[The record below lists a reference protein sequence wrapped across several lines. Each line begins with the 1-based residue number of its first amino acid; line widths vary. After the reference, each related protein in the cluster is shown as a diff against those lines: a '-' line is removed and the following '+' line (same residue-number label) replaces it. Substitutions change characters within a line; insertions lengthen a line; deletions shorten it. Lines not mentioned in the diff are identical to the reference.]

1 MNGYFYKYLCVSLLS
16 LFVRWDDTMVLLYT
30 KAPEVRYFQ
39 ISPEPGNLIVEKLGG
54 LPDFISAQGGG
65 LGEATATD
73 FSGLKRVLGKNAH
86 LVVPN
91 WKHIYK
97 ENWKAHYIATTGDT
111 AIAPEEV
118 DERWAKIRAY
128 NDPNGLL
135 LINSKWFDDQTS
147 IYGNIGF
154 DGRSIDDKISV
165 AFQENARNTL
175 KNEMLKYQG
184 RSIFSFQD
192 QKMGP
197 LMAYLQTRLV
207 LNPALLLRV
216 HNGNTDK
223 IHLGLYDDIN
233 IEALRPAL
241 YLIGGEH
248 SDTADTMATSIKD
261 AYMLEFVGQGF
272 LDRIRTDGFLGWDI
286 FQESFTH
293 ETKIKYDMGR
303 VRVIPNGVSPTKFA
317 ENMPALISPYSPTS
331 SNIIKKQKQNKKKLQ
346 KDLGLRVDDKAK
358 LFFSTAR
365 LTEQKR
371 PQAYAQ
377 AISRALAEDPKAQFV
392 VIGDVAGHGEI
403 LHAKYE
409 LEQLAAMNPRVYFG
423 SFKQN
428 ASIARQLFATG
439 GISFGSS
446 SYEPFGFTDVD
457 NHVNAGLSL
466 FTAVDGFK
474 DKTIPLTLE
483 KLKASSGLL
492 SQFAKDDLNKINQ
505 APQAIQELRDA
516 GLFGN
521 GVLFEHADSNGLYWG
536 FTQIM
541 QLHNYLQDHP
551 QVHEGLAR
559 LIMLDARD
567 RFSNERL
574 VENKLALIA
583 QVEKDFVDNGWWP
596 TTADKA
602 FNPYAPSRLA
612 QKNN

>member
-1 MNGYFYKYLCVSLLS
+1 
-16 LFVRWDDTMVLLYT
+16 MVLLYT

-39 ISPEPGNLIVEKLGG
+39 VSPEPGNLLDEKLGG

-73 FSGLKRVLGKNAH
+73 FSGLKRVMGKNAH

-97 ENWKAHYIATTGDT
+97 ENWKAHYIATTGDADIT
-111 AIAPEEV
+111 PEEI

-135 LINSKWFDDQTS
+135 LINSKWFDDQTA
-147 IYGNIGF
+147 IYGNIDS

-197 LMAYLQTRLV
+197 LMAYLKTRLV

-216 HNGNTDK
+216 HNG
-223 IHLGLYDDIN
+223 
-233 IEALRPAL
+233 AL
-241 YLIGGEH
+241 YLLGGAH

-261 AYMLEFVGQGF
+261 AHMLEFVGEGF
-272 LDRIRTDGFLGWDI
+272 LERIRNGGFLGWDI
-286 FQESFTH
+286 FEESFTH
-293 ETKIKYDMGR
+293 ETRIKYDMGR

-317 ENMPALISPYSPTS
+317 ENMPSLLSPYSPTS
-331 SNIIKKQKQNKKKLQ
+331 NNILKKQQHNKKKLQ
-346 KDLGLRVDDKAK
+346 KDLGLRVDEKAK

-371 PQAYAQ
+371 PQAYADAIRQ
-377 AISRALAEDPKAQFV
+377 AIKEDPKAQFV
-392 VIGDVAGHGEI
+392 ILGDVAGHGEI

-409 LEQLAAMNPRVYFG
+409 LEQLARTNPQVYFG
-423 SFKQN
+423 SFKQH
-428 ASIARQLFATG
+428 AAIARQLFATG
-439 GISFGSS
+439 GVSFGSS

-457 NHVNAGLSL
+457 NHVNGGLSV

-474 DKTIPLTLE
+474 DKTIPLTLDA
-483 KLKASSGLL
+483 LKASGSVL
-492 SQFAKDDLNKINQ
+492 SAFAKDDLNKINQ
-505 APQAIQELRDA
+505 APHAIQELRDA

-541 QLHNYLQDHP
+541 QLSNYLQDHP
-551 QVHEGLAR
+551 QMHEGLAR

-574 VENKLALIA
+574 VQNKLELIT
-583 QVEKDFVDNGWWP
+583 QVEKDFIDNGWWP

-602 FNPYAPSRLA
+602 FNPYAPSRLS
-612 QKNN
+612 QNHK